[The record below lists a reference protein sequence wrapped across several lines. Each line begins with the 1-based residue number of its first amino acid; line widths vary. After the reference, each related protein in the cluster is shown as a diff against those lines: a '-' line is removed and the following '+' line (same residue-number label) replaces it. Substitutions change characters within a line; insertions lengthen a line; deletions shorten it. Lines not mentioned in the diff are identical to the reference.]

1 MPSNMFPNPSSSE
14 LSRSRSESNKRGGV
28 AVLALLAVA
37 ARLLISGRLLGSI
50 AEAEEGADGEPGVA
64 LLNDLSLTSPME
76 KVRAEFRRK
85 PGRAEGGGGTGI
97 SL

>member
-1 MPSNMFPNPSSSE
+1 MPSNIFPNPSSSE
-14 LSRSRSESNKRGGV
+14 LSSSRSESNNRGGV

-37 ARLLISGRLLGSI
+37 ARLLISGRSPGII
-50 AEAEEGADGEPGVA
+50 AEADEGAGDEPGVA
-64 LLNDLSLTSPME
+64 LLDDLSLTSPRE
-76 KVRAEFRRK
+76 KVRAEFRRN